1 MWAWYSNQTP
11 LYFPTI
17 PSSLSSSTWKKANR
31 ILTHINSMGDLYRD
45 FYPLDSGDLSLV
57 ALLRTTSILME
68 VTAFQYVIVFVTALL
83 MMTAPFFLVLINRR
97 IIAPARQICSVM
109 QDFGQGNLSIR
120 FQQPHVYEEFQLIGS
135 TFNHMATEIGQ
146 LKIAAY
152 EKQLDAQR
160 TEMQFLQL
168 QLTPH
173 FYINSL
179 NVIYSLAQ
187 TADFP
192 TIQKWSWP

>member
-1 MWAWYSNQTP
+1 
-11 LYFPTI
+11 
-17 PSSLSSSTWKKANR
+17 
-31 ILTHINSMGDLYRD
+31 
-45 FYPLDSGDLSLV
+45 
-57 ALLRTTSILME
+57 
-68 VTAFQYVIVFVTALL
+68 
-83 MMTAPFFLVLINRR
+83 NRR

-109 QDFGQGNLSIR
+109 QDFGQGNMSIR

-135 TFNHMATEIGQ
+135 TFNHMATELGQ

-168 QLTPH
+168 QLTLY

-187 TADFP
+187 SADFP
-192 TIQKWSWP
+192 TIQNMVLALTKYFRYSLQSHSALVPLRVEIQHV